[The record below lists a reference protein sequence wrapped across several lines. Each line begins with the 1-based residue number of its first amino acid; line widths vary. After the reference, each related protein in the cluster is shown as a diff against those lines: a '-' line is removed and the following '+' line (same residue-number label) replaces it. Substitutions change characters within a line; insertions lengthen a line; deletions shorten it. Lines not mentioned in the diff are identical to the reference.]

1 MSRKRKKPS
10 VVGLFSGCGGL
21 DLGFKQA
28 GFDILWAN
36 DFDQDSVKTYR
47 ENIGDHVVLG
57 DITKIPNKDIPS
69 DFDVL
74 LGGFPCQ
81 GFSVANIKRSM
92 KDERNFLYL
101 EMLRV
106 IKNIF
111 VGMILISLCFSQ
123 QKIDF
128 RTAEEQAKD
137 PNVALKKSL
146 IFPGVGQLYNDQK
159 IKGYTLI
166 AAELFSLYSFNENR
180 KKYKDYNESYDKS
193 QDYYLRERNRF
204 AWIAI
209 GLYFYGILDS
219 VVEAHLDDF
228 DKIVKE
234 NDPQS
239 ETGDIDGK

>member
-1 MSRKRKKPS
+1 M
-10 VVGLFSGCGGL
+10 
-21 DLGFKQA
+21 
-28 GFDILWAN
+28 
-36 DFDQDSVKTYR
+36 
-47 ENIGDHVVLG
+47 
-57 DITKIPNKDIPS
+57 
-69 DFDVL
+69 
-74 LGGFPCQ
+74 
-81 GFSVANIKRSM
+81 
-92 KDERNFLYL
+92 
-101 EMLRV
+101 
-106 IKNIF
+106 
-111 VGMILISLCFSQ
+111 
-123 QKIDF
+123 
-128 RTAEEQAKD
+128 
-137 PNVALKKSL
+137 

-180 KKYKDYNESYDKS
+180 KKYKDYNESYNKS

>member
-1 MSRKRKKPS
+1 ME
-10 VVGLFSGCGGL
+10 VLIYTTQGCIWSNRAKEL
-21 DLGFKQA
+21 MQRANLEYTEVSWRDL
-28 GFDILWAN
+28 
-36 DFDQDSVKTYR
+36 S
-47 ENIGDHVVLG
+47 
-57 DITKIPNKDIPS
+57 
-69 DFDVL
+69 
-74 LGGFPCQ
+74 
-81 GFSVANIKRSM
+81 
-92 KDERNFLYL
+92 
-101 EMLRV
+101 
-106 IKNIF
+106 
-111 VGMILISLCFSQ
+111 
-123 QKIDF
+123 
-128 RTAEEQAKD
+128 AEEQAKD

-219 VVEAHLDDF
+219 VVEAHLDNF

>member
-1 MSRKRKKPS
+1 MF
-10 VVGLFSGCGGL
+10 G
-21 DLGFKQA
+21 
-28 GFDILWAN
+28 I
-36 DFDQDSVKTYR
+36 
-47 ENIGDHVVLG
+47 
-57 DITKIPNKDIPS
+57 
-69 DFDVL
+69 
-74 LGGFPCQ
+74 
-81 GFSVANIKRSM
+81 
-92 KDERNFLYL
+92 
-101 EMLRV
+101 
-106 IKNIF
+106 IKNTF
-111 VGMILISLCFSQ
+111 ILFILLSLSFSQ
-123 QKIDF
+123 KKIDF
-128 RTAEEQAKD
+128 RTAEEQAKN
-137 PNVALKKSL
+137 PNIALKRSL

-166 AAELFSLYSFNENR
+166 AAELFSLYSVNENR
-180 KKYKDYNESYDKS
+180 KKYKDYNESYNKS